1 LSLFSKPKPVI
12 EDEANTEKDKKSPV
26 ADVAVTTAIL
36 TGIDQVF
43 NQIGTLSAT
52 NIEYAHQLLI
62 NLPESIRTSSKSAYS
77 ARAMVYALLIRE
89 QKDKDN
95 AWELLTEHAADT
107 MPALTKEL
115 LDKSNKLDEQ
125 LIFPILELC
134 VNALRELSENQYKQ
148 FKHTITSII
157 TADKTIDLNEWVI
170 QRLVL
175 QQLDEH
181 FAIRKPAKEKH
192 AYLGA
197 VKNEAETLLS
207 LIAYTEHKD
216 DETQAE
222 QAFNLGVKEIGA
234 HAFKII
240 PKSELTL
247 NSINASLD
255 QLMQLKPLLKPRI
268 LKACAAI
275 IMTDGKTTRK
285 GIELFRTISSSLD
298 CPVPPL
304 NI

>member
-1 LSLFSKPKPVI
+1 MI
-12 EDEANTEKDKKSPV
+12 RQ
-26 ADVAVTTAIL
+26 L
-36 TGIDQVF
+36 TLKQRKAYIDW
-43 NQIGTLSAT
+43 QIKQT
-52 NIEYAHQLLI
+52 
-62 NLPESIRTSSKSAYS
+62 
-77 ARAMVYALLIRE
+77 
-89 QKDKDN
+89 KDN
-95 AWELLTEHAADT
+95 AWKILQEHAADT
-107 MPALTKEL
+107 MPVLTKKL
-115 LDKSNKLDEQ
+115 LNESNNLDEQ
-125 LIFPILELC
+125 LILPILELC

-148 FKHTITSII
+148 FKHTITTII
-157 TADKTIDLNEWVI
+157 TTDKTVDLNEWVI

-181 FAIRKPAKEKH
+181 FVIRKPAKEKH

-222 QAFNLGVKEIGA
+222 QAFNFGVKEIGA
-234 HAFKII
+234 HAFKIT

-285 GIELFRTISSSLD
+285 GIELFRTISSSLN